1 MIRNTNSGAILL
13 CLAACA
19 LTAGHAQPTEIVKK
33 STGGLAPDG
42 NQVMNL
48 FIDGDF
54 ESQPPEA
61 ACANA
66 TQDKEQ
72 DDAVHIYEGNPAKQ
86 DASHKGQYCLGL
98 DLKSDKAVFSFSK
111 PANLN
116 VDPSKKYRLSVS
128 FFIPTETVVLCT
140 GYGYNGEGTQVLD
153 EKGEIW
159 GYRVLA
165 KGPLDAWEKVEIT
178 IGPKDS
184 SSDFVWPLE
193 TDRIGMNVYLRG
205 EQGTVYLDDITLKEV
220 QSGE

>member
-33 STGGLAPDG
+33 STGGLTPDG

-48 FIDGDF
+48 FVDGDF

-72 DDAVHIYEGNPAKQ
+72 DDAVHIYEGNPAKE
-86 DASHKGQYCLGL
+86 DASHKGRYCLGL

-111 PANLN
+111 PANVK
-116 VDPSKKYRLSVS
+116 VDASKKYRLSVS
-128 FFIPTETVVLCT
+128 SFIPTETVVLCT
-140 GYGYNGEGTQVLD
+140 GYGYNGEGTQVQN
-153 EKGEIW
+153 EKGEVW

-165 KGPLDAWEKVEIT
+165 KGALDAWEKV
-178 IGPKDS
+178 G
-184 SSDFVWPLE
+184 
-193 TDRIGMNVYLRG
+193 
-205 EQGTVYLDDITLKEV
+205 ITLSLIHISEPTRPY
-220 QSGE
+220 